1 VSEWFE
7 HWFGEEYLDLYPHR
21 DDRDAER
28 VVALLA
34 SRGFVRPGQKVLDL
48 ACGAGR
54 HAAALARRG
63 ARVIG
68 LDLSLPL
75 LLRAARRTG
84 VPLVRADMRRLPLR
98 NAAFDLVVNLFTSF
112 GYFER
117 DDQHAAVLR
126 EVARVLAGGGAFALD
141 FLNATA
147 VRTRLVPFEEGMVGD
162 RMVAQ
167 ERRLSDDGRFVL
179 KTIHLSE
186 EGRSY
191 MERVRLF
198 EREELEAMLRPA
210 GLEPCAAFGTYA
222 GEPAL
227 RIRAAFA
234 GRRRRPRGRSRRP
247 GRAPVPDRGRGGAAG
262 AR

>member
-28 VVALLA
+28 AVALLE
-34 SRGFVRPGQKVLDL
+34 SHGFVGRGQRVLDL

-54 HAAALARRG
+54 HAAALSRRG
-63 ARVIG
+63 ARVVG

-98 NAAFDLVVNLFTSF
+98 HSAFQVVVNLFTSF
-112 GYFER
+112 GYFEQ
-117 DDQHAAVLR
+117 DEQHVAVLQ
-126 EVARVLAGGGAFALD
+126 EVARVLARGGAFALD
-141 FLNATA
+141 FLNAAA
-147 VRTRLVPFEEGMVGD
+147 VRSRLVPFQEGMVGD
-162 RMVAQ
+162 RLVAQ
-167 ERRLSDDGRFVL
+167 ERRLSEDGRFVL
-179 KTIHLSE
+179 KTIHLAE

-198 EREELEAMLRPA
+198 EREELEGMLRA
-210 GLEPCAAFGTYA
+210 GGLEPCAAFGDYD
-222 GEPAL
+222 G
-227 RIRAAFA
+227 AAYTRSSPRLILVA
-234 GRRRRPRGRSRRP
+234 RRP
-247 GRAPVPDRGRGGAAG
+247 
-262 AR
+262 